1 MSDLGDRVRELRE
14 SKNMTQTELAEMLD
28 MKTYTTVS
36 KWEKNENF
44 PKGRDL
50 KRLAQIFSVTSDYL
64 LGLSDNRHE
73 KFSKQPSDEAEITSI
88 YRQLNDDR
96 KGNVVVY
103 ANKQLAEQENKV
115 VSIFSK
121 RHDEDDYIN
130 DYVQGIVAAGHG
142 AFQED
147 NLYMEVRLLAEK
159 VPDKYDTIAQV
170 VGDSMRPM
178 IENNDLLFIE
188 VTSQVDMNSIGI
200 FQINGKN
207 FVKKLKRDYGGS
219 WYLQSLNDSYEEIY
233 LTEDDDIRT
242 IGEVVGIYRED

>member
-147 NLYMEVRLLAEK
+147 NLNMEVRLLVEK

>member
-1 MSDLGDRVRELRE
+1 MSSLGDRVRELRE

-121 RHDEDDYIN
+121 RHDENDYIN

-147 NLYMEVRLLAEK
+147 NLNMEVKLLAEK

-170 VGDSMRPM
+170 VGDSMQPM

-233 LTEDDDIRT
+233 LSEDDDIRT